1 LDCALNGALSLFF
14 CSVSAIRA
22 SGMQELIRR
31 PDTINVVLPTPS
43 NEGCGVENLFDL
55 VSEIV
60 FVDAHARSLQL
71 LSLTLTPAVFRH
83 YLSMRSETN
92 ALFFFVLT
100 HFEQASNIAP
110 LRPLIS
116 TWSEQPTT
124 MPKSSSQGVKHED

>member
-71 LSLTLTPAVFRH
+71 LSLTLTPAVFWH

-100 HFEQASNIAP
+100 HFGQASNIAT